1 MKYLIETKELNQ
13 TLDQM
18 ITPMMLTNEAEE
30 PVYINRAF
38 QSQVGYFIDEM
49 PDKPS
54 WFEKA
59 YPDPVYR
66 KQVME
71 SWDDALISALKSDDP
86 TIHVTSKIYCADGVY
101 RWFEVYK
108 HTIGNKHA
116 ITFLNVDE
124 LKTQAEELADTVKQK
139 DALLAVIAHDVR
151 SPLSCIK
158 QIVNGYENLNLSDLD
173 IEDLFFKMNNQVDYI
188 FNIVNS
194 LLMRISDDKGRFI
207 EQPEPINLKK
217 FFSKYAVYYK
227 DQLMA
232 QRIGLVLDFPEDT
245 IITYDPG
252 ILDVVCR
259 NLLDNAIKYTD
270 ENGVIGI
277 SLKRSAEYTRI
288 LIRDTGPGMSSEQ
301 VDCIINNTNS
311 FKSHRE
317 MKDGFGLGII
327 LAKEILEKYHGKLSV
342 KSEIGIGTS
351 FIIDLKDHSL
361 N

>member
-1 MKYLIETKELNQ
+1 MKYLIEPTELNQ

-18 ITPMMLTNEAEE
+18 ITPMMLTNEADE

-49 PDKPS
+49 PDKLT

-66 KQVME
+66 EQVIE
-71 SWDDALISALKSDDP
+71 SWDNALISALNSNDP
-86 TIHVTSKIYCADGVY
+86 TIHVVSKIHCADNVY
-101 RWFEVYK
+101 RWFDVYK
-108 HTIGNKHA
+108 HIIGNKHA

-124 LKTQAEELADTVKQK
+124 LKTQTNELTDTIKQK
-139 DALLAVIAHDVR
+139 DSLLAVIAHDVR
-151 SPLSCIK
+151 SPLGCIK
-158 QIVNGYENLNLSDLD
+158 QIIDGYENLNLSDLD

-194 LLMRISDDKGRFI
+194 LLMRISDDRGRFT
-207 EQPEPINLKK
+207 EQPESIDLNK

-227 DQLMA
+227 DRLSDLN
-232 QRIGLVLDFPEDT
+232 IGLVLDLPEHAVL
-245 IITYDPG
+245 TYDPG

-259 NLLDNAIKYTD
+259 NLLDNAIRYTA

-277 SLKRSAEYTRI
+277 SLKKSTDYTRL
-288 LIRDTGPGMSSEQ
+288 LIRDTGPGMSCEQ
-301 VDCIINNTNS
+301 VQRIINNTS
-311 FKSHRE
+311 SLKTHKE

-327 LAKEILEKYHGKLSV
+327 LAKEILEKYRGKLSV

-351 FIIDLKDHSL
+351 FIIDITCPSL